1 MGLLNVGR
9 KELAHS
15 SFISWLFDST
25 TFNQSHT
32 DSPIMHLLDIA
43 VKRANQQ
50 KKIGESN
57 PISTSLSESIYRSV
71 LLVSY
76 QLDKFLGI
84 IATAVN
90 GDVPM
95 SDVVEY
101 KS

>member
-43 VKRANQQ
+43 VKRANQ
-50 KKIGESN
+50 
-57 PISTSLSESIYRSV
+57 
-71 LLVSY
+71 
-76 QLDKFLGI
+76 
-84 IATAVN
+84 
-90 GDVPM
+90 
-95 SDVVEY
+95 
-101 KS
+101 

>member
-25 TFNQSHT
+25 TFNQSHA

-50 KKIGESN
+50 KKIGENN
-57 PISTSLSESIYRSV
+57 PISTSLFALMYLRKLSSV
-71 LLVSY
+71 VCPVIAIILMLGTPLRYILVANER
-76 QLDKFLGI
+76 L
-84 IATAVN
+84 AV
-90 GDVPM
+90 
-95 SDVVEY
+95 
-101 KS
+101 